1 MLFLEHLHAYTSAFL
16 PVEKAELHLFHYLV
30 FFFLPLAAVVYCNIN
45 GKIVPGTGLR
55 AEMPVDR
62 ANHISTASTDL
73 KLKFRLAWLIY
84 YKVKEMFVQK

>member
-1 MLFLEHLHAYTSAFL
+1 MCTLLLFCLWRKLNCIYST
-16 PVEKAELHLFHYLV
+16 VCG

-45 GKIVPGTGLR
+45 GKIVPRTGLR
-55 AEMPVDR
+55 AETPVDR